1 MKHFLFFFC
10 RIWSKSSVQEILL
23 IAAPIFNETGLFMFC
38 SVFFFFF
45 FFFFGG
51 GGLRR
56 DYGHIF
62 VKFGEVFVN
71 FVFHVKIL

>member
-45 FFFFGG
+45 FFGG
-51 GGLRR
+51 GG
-56 DYGHIF
+56 G
-62 VKFGEVFVN
+62 G
-71 FVFHVKIL
+71 

>member
-1 MKHFLFFFC
+1 MKLGFLCF
-10 RIWSKSSVQEILL
+10 VL
-23 IAAPIFNETGLFMFC
+23 
-38 SVFFFFF
+38 FFFFF
-45 FFFFGG
+45 FFFWGG

-71 FVFHVKIL
+71 FVFHVKILENH